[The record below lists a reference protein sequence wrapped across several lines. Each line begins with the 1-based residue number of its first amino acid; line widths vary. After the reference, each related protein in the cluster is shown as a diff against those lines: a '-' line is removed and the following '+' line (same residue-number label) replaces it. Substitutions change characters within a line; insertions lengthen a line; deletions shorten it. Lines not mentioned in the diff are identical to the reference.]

1 MNTAHTNTDFPED
14 SSNENTSTSDET
26 TSDYQSSQDI
36 RLTSTRRQPYVD
48 NAETST
54 EEAVQ
59 VVGVVPP
66 NPNTVRLQEIA
77 EARARIRKQTRIRD
91 ACELS
96 LYRLYKKAF
105 PEIGPRR
112 EFESD
117 EDFEARMNHLN
128 VMKQMIR
135 PIIQRMLD
143 AELIINQSYKRCQ
156 ELKHQ

>member
-1 MNTAHTNTDFPED
+1 M
-14 SSNENTSTSDET
+14 
-26 TSDYQSSQDI
+26 
-36 RLTSTRRQPYVD
+36 
-48 NAETST
+48 
-54 EEAVQ
+54 Q

-117 EDFEARMNHLN
+117 EDFEARMNDLN